1 MLEKL
6 DELRLALERR
16 IFGAGSDD
24 GRPWSVCGPHS
35 WSTYRLDG
43 DRPTVASTGAV

>member
-24 GRPWSVCGPHS
+24 GRP
-35 WSTYRLDG
+35 
-43 DRPTVASTGAV
+43 